1 MGRISVSTENSSPIE
16 LYYEDHG
23 KGQPVVL
30 IHGYP
35 LDGASWEKQTAALLK
50 AGYRVITYDRR
61 GFGRSDKP
69 SDGYDYNTFA
79 ADLNAVL
86 NALDLHSVVLVGFS
100 MGTGEVARYLS
111 TYGSDRVDKAVFLG
125 SLEPYLLQADDNP
138 DGVPQEVF
146 DGLLEAATADRY
158 AFFTEFF
165 KNFYNSE
172 EFLGTPRLSQE
183 VVNAGWNLASSASP
197 IASLAAQPT
206 WLTDFRE
213 DIPKIEVPSLIV
225 HGTADNIL
233 PIDAT
238 GRRFAKALPSAR
250 YVEIEGAPH
259 GLLWTHAE
267 EVNDALLSFLA
278 QDTKPE
284 TREVPAED

>member
-69 SDGYDYNTFA
+69 AEGYDYDTFA

-86 NALDLHSVVLVGFS
+86 NTLDLHSVVLVGFS

-111 TYGSDRVDKAVFLG
+111 TYGSDRVDKAAFLG
-125 SLEPYLLQADDNP
+125 SLEPYLLQTEDNP
-138 DGVPQEVF
+138 EGVPQEVF

-165 KNFYNSE
+165 KNFYNSD

-206 WLTDFRE
+206 WLTDFRD

-238 GRRFAKALPSAR
+238 GRRFAKAMPSAT

-259 GLLWTHAE
+259 GLLWTHAQ
-267 EVNDALLSFLA
+267 EVNEALLSFLA
-278 QDTKPE
+278 QDTKPK
-284 TREVPAED
+284 TREVPAEA